1 MPDSPAEIAAIVTC
15 ESRDRTPGTY
25 AVETRWDPEDLLP
38 GEEMPRTT
46 GIHHVTSIAGSAQGN
61 VDFYTGDLGLRL
73 VKRTVNFD
81 DPGTWHLYYGDR
93 SGSPGTLITF
103 FPWQG
108 VQGGRRGVGETVA
121 TAYLVPVSSLEG
133 WAVSLGVEREPTDRF
148 GDPVLSLRDTD
159 GSSIE
164 IVGEDP
170 SSGEDL
176 SPAAEAAIRGFHS
189 VTLAVAQ
196 PEPTARILTGILGY
210 ESIGEENGRLRFAVP
225 GPGPGRIVDLVRPED
240 SVPARLGSGSVHHVA
255 FRARDDDE
263 QAEFRG
269 ALQDA
274 GIDVTPVRD
283 RQYFRSIYFREPGGV
298 LFEIATDP
306 PGMLIDEPLETL
318 GTELRLPPWYESARE
333 RIEAALPPIKTT
345 G

>member
-1 MPDSPAEIAAIVTC
+1 M
-15 ESRDRTPGTY
+15 R
-25 AVETRWDPEDLLP
+25 
-38 GEEMPRTT
+38 RTT
-46 GIHHVTSIAGSAQGN
+46 GIHHVTSVAGTAQGN
-61 VDFYTGDLGLRL
+61 VDFYTGGLGLRL

-108 VQGGRRGVGETVA
+108 IPGGRPGVGETAA
-121 TAYLVPVSSLEG
+121 TAYAVPVRALEN
-133 WAVSLGVEREPTDRF
+133 WADSLGVEREPTERF

-170 SSGEDL
+170 SSGEDP
-176 SPAAEAAIRGFHS
+176 SPDAEAGIRGFHS

-196 PEPTARILTGILGY
+196 PDPTARLLTGILGY

-240 SVPARLGSGSVHHVA
+240 SVAARLGSGSVHHVA
-255 FRARDDDE
+255 FRARDDEE
-263 QAEFRG
+263 QAGFREELRG
-269 ALQDA
+269 A

-333 RIEAALPPIKTT
+333 RIEAALPPIETT
-345 G
+345 A

>member
-1 MPDSPAEIAAIVTC
+1 M
-15 ESRDRTPGTY
+15 R
-25 AVETRWDPEDLLP
+25 
-38 GEEMPRTT
+38 RTT
-46 GIHHVTSIAGSAQGN
+46 GIHHVTSVAGAAQGN
-61 VDFYTGDLGLRL
+61 VDFYTGGLGLRL

-108 VQGGRRGVGETVA
+108 IPVGRPGVGETAA
-121 TAYLVPVSSLEG
+121 TAYAVPLRSLEN
-133 WAVSLGVEREPTDRF
+133 WADSLGVEQEPTERF

-196 PEPTARILTGILGY
+196 PEPTARILSGILGY

-306 PGMLIDEPLETL
+306 PGMLIDESLETL

-345 G
+345 E

>member
-1 MPDSPAEIAAIVTC
+1 M
-15 ESRDRTPGTY
+15 R
-25 AVETRWDPEDLLP
+25 
-38 GEEMPRTT
+38 RTT
-46 GIHHVTSIAGSAQGN
+46 GIHHVTSVSGAAQGN
-61 VDFYTGDLGLRL
+61 VDFYTGGLGLRL

-81 DPGTWHLYYGDR
+81 DPGTWHLYYGDH

-108 VQGGRRGVGETVA
+108 IPVGRPGFGETAA
-121 TAYLVPVSSLEG
+121 TAYAVPMQALES
-133 WAVSLGVEREPTDRF
+133 WADSLGIGREPTERF
-148 GDPVLSLRDTD
+148 GDPILSLRDTD

-170 SSGEDL
+170 SSGKDL
-176 SPAAEAAIRGFHS
+176 SPDAEAGIRGFHS

-196 PEPTARILTGILGY
+196 PESTARLLTGILGY
-210 ESIGEENGRLRFAVP
+210 EPIGEENGRLRFAVP
-225 GPGPGRIVDLVRPED
+225 GPGPGRIVDLVRPEE
-240 SVPARLGSGSVHHVA
+240 SVAARLGSGSVHHVA

-263 QAEFRG
+263 QAEFRE
-269 ALQDA
+269 ALRDA

>member
-1 MPDSPAEIAAIVTC
+1 M
-15 ESRDRTPGTY
+15 R
-25 AVETRWDPEDLLP
+25 
-38 GEEMPRTT
+38 RTT
-46 GIHHVTSIAGSAQGN
+46 GIHHVTSVSGAAQGN
-61 VDFYTGDLGLRL
+61 VDFYTGGLGLRL

-81 DPGTWHLYYGDR
+81 DPGTWHLYYGDH

-108 VQGGRRGVGETVA
+108 IPVGRPGVGETAA
-121 TAYLVPVSSLEG
+121 TAYAVPVQALENWADSL
-133 WAVSLGVEREPTDRF
+133 SVERETTERF
-148 GDPVLSLRDTD
+148 GDPILSLRDTD

-176 SPAAEAAIRGFHS
+176 SPDAEAGIRGFHS

-196 PEPTARILTGILGY
+196 PEPTARLLTGILGY

-225 GPGPGRIVDLVRPED
+225 GPGPGRIVDLLRPEE
-240 SVPARLGSGSVHHVA
+240 SVAARLGSGSVHHVA

-263 QAEFRG
+263 QAEFRE
-269 ALQDA
+269 ALRDA

-333 RIEAALPPIKTT
+333 RIEAALPPITTT

>member
-1 MPDSPAEIAAIVTC
+1 M
-15 ESRDRTPGTY
+15 R
-25 AVETRWDPEDLLP
+25 
-38 GEEMPRTT
+38 RTT
-46 GIHHVTSIAGSAQGN
+46 GIHHVTSVAGAAQGN
-61 VDFYTGDLGLRL
+61 VDFYTGGLGLRL

-81 DPGTWHLYYGDR
+81 DPGTWHLYYGDH

-108 VQGGRRGVGETVA
+108 IPVGRPGFGETAA
-121 TAYLVPVSSLEG
+121 TAYAVPMQALES
-133 WAVSLGVEREPTDRF
+133 WADSLGIGREPTERF
-148 GDPVLSLRDTD
+148 GDPILSLRDTD

-170 SSGEDL
+170 SSGKDL
-176 SPAAEAAIRGFHS
+176 SPDAEAGIRGFHS

-196 PEPTARILTGILGY
+196 PESTARLLTGILGY
-210 ESIGEENGRLRFAVP
+210 EPIGEENGRLRFAVP
-225 GPGPGRIVDLVRPED
+225 GPGPGRIVDLVRPEE
-240 SVPARLGSGSVHHVA
+240 SVAARLGSGSVHHVA

-263 QAEFRG
+263 QAEFRE
-269 ALQDA
+269 ALRDA

>member
-1 MPDSPAEIAAIVTC
+1 
-15 ESRDRTPGTY
+15 
-25 AVETRWDPEDLLP
+25 
-38 GEEMPRTT
+38 MPRTT
-46 GIHHVTSIAGSAQGN
+46 GIHHVTSVAGSAQGN
-61 VDFYTGDLGLRL
+61 VDFYTGGLGLRL

-108 VQGGRRGVGETVA
+108 IQGGRRGVGETAA
-121 TAYLVPVSSLEG
+121 TAYSVPANSLEG
-133 WAVSLGVEREPTDRF
+133 WAVSLGVDREPRERF
-148 GDPVLSLRDTD
+148 GEPVLSLRDTD

-164 IVGEDP
+164 IIGEEP
-170 SSGEDL
+170 SC
-176 SPAAEAAIRGFHS
+176 AEESRPDAESDIRGFHS

-196 PEPTARILTGILGY
+196 PESTARLLSDIFGFEMT
-210 ESIGEENGRLRFAVP
+210 GEEDGRLRFQVSGA
-225 GPGPGRIVDLVRPED
+225 GPGRIVDLVRPEEAGA
-240 SVPARLGSGSVHHVA
+240 ARLGSGSVHHVA
-255 FRARDDDE
+255 FRARDDEE
-263 QAEFRG
+263 QAVFREEILG
-269 ALQDA
+269 T
-274 GIDVTPVRD
+274 GIDVTPVQD

-333 RIEAALPPIKTT
+333 RIEAALPPIETT
-345 G
+345 A

>member
-1 MPDSPAEIAAIVTC
+1 M
-15 ESRDRTPGTY
+15 R
-25 AVETRWDPEDLLP
+25 
-38 GEEMPRTT
+38 RTT
-46 GIHHVTSIAGSAQGN
+46 GIHHVTSVAGAAQGN
-61 VDFYTGDLGLRL
+61 VDFYTGGLGLRL

-108 VQGGRRGVGETVA
+108 IPVGRPGVGETAA
-121 TAYLVPVSSLEG
+121 TAYAVPARSLEN
-133 WAVSLGVEREPTDRF
+133 WADSLGVEQEPTERF

-269 ALQDA
+269 ALQEA

-318 GTELRLPPWYESARE
+318 GTELRLPPWYESARD
-333 RIEAALPPIKTT
+333 RIEAALPPIRTT

>member
-1 MPDSPAEIAAIVTC
+1 M
-15 ESRDRTPGTY
+15 R
-25 AVETRWDPEDLLP
+25 
-38 GEEMPRTT
+38 RTT
-46 GIHHVTSIAGSAQGN
+46 GIHHVTSVSGAAQGN
-61 VDFYTGDLGLRL
+61 VDFYTGGLGLRL

-81 DPGTWHLYYGDR
+81 DPGTWHLYYGDH

-108 VQGGRRGVGETVA
+108 IPVGRPGFGETAA
-121 TAYLVPVSSLEG
+121 TAYAVPMQALES
-133 WAVSLGVEREPTDRF
+133 WADSLGIGREPTERF
-148 GDPVLSLRDTD
+148 GDPILSLRDTD

-176 SPAAEAAIRGFHS
+176 SPDAEAGIRGFHS

-196 PEPTARILTGILGY
+196 PESTARLLTGILGY

-225 GPGPGRIVDLVRPED
+225 GPGPGRIVDLLRPEE
-240 SVPARLGSGSVHHVA
+240 SVAARLGSGSVHHVA

-263 QAEFRG
+263 QAEFRE
-269 ALQDA
+269 ALRDA